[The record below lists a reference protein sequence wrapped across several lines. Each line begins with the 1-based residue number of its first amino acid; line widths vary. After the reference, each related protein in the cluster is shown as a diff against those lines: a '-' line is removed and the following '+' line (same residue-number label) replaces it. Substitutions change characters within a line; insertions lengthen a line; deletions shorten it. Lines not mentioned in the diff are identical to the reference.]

1 MSKLQRLFKNTLVL
15 MLANVLQPVMA
26 FYLIVVISD
35 LMGAEGLG
43 EYNTIFNYL
52 LIFQVSAAF
61 GLRNLLTRDLAQNKE
76 NTAKYLV
83 NGSLIALVSSCAS
96 AGFMGLSAWLISDD
110 SVIITGTYIASLSL
124 IATGVG
130 DVYEGAIRGYEH
142 ITQIGYAWIVENFAR
157 VIICLWLIFN
167 GYGII
172 ALVWTYVALRFL
184 KVFYYGWYVNRNIER
199 LIQKLEWAFVWQLVG
214 KTKVFALT
222 VFAVT
227 IYWRADIIML
237 EAIMTEREAGFYS
250 AAYRFLAIAIIL
262 VDSFVNSLF
271 PVLAN
276 LHVEEEDNFQIACR
290 KSLRLLVTAVT
301 PVALLASLYA
311 REVILFVF
319 PQEFEISIPVLQ
331 LIIWT
336 IVPYSISQIFAYA
349 LVAAKK
355 QHIDLLVNV
364 LAMLAN
370 VILNWFFI
378 PRWGVMGAT
387 MATFISIFIYV
398 GIQFPFVYQKTI
410 VFPTNEL
417 FSRFHKIALPL
428 LVILLIYFTTPGY
441 SWLVITP
448 LAFILYLIALF
459 VFGGI
464 NKGDRA
470 LLKRLMK
477 R

>member
-1 MSKLQRLFKNTLVL
+1 

-61 GLRNLLTRDLAQNKE
+61 GLRNLLTRDLAQHKDK
-76 NTAKYLV
+76 AAAYVV
-83 NGSLIALVSSCAS
+83 NGSLIALFSSAAS
-96 AGFMGLSAWLISDD
+96 AGLMCLSVWLISDD
-110 SVIITGTYIASLSL
+110 PIILSGTFIASLSL
-124 IATGVG
+124 VATGVG
-130 DVYEGAIRGYEH
+130 DVYEGVIRGFEH
-142 ITQIGYAWIVENFAR
+142 ITQIGYAWIAENFAR
-157 VIICLWLIFN
+157 VIICLWLIFA

-172 ALVWTYVALRFL
+172 PLVWTYVALRFL
-184 KVFYYGWYVNRNIER
+184 KIVYYGWYVNKNIVQLVHR
-199 LIQKLEWAFVWQLVG
+199 LEWGFVWELVG
-214 KTKVFALT
+214 KTKIFALT

-227 IYWRADIIML
+227 VYWRADIIML
-237 EAIMTEREAGFYS
+237 EAMLSERDAGFYS
-250 AAYRFLAIAIIL
+250 AAYRFLSIAIIL

-276 LHVEEEDNFQIACR
+276 LHIEEEENFHGACR

-311 REVILFVF
+311 PEIIHFVF
-319 PQEFEISIPVLQ
+319 PDEFEPSVAVLR

-355 QHIDLLVNV
+355 QHIDLMVNV

-378 PRWGVMGAT
+378 PRWGIMGAT

-398 GIQFPFVYQKTI
+398 GIQTPFVVQKTI
-410 VFPTNEL
+410 IFPTDEI

-428 LVILLIYFTTPGY
+428 LVIFLVYLTTSAF
-441 SWLVITP
+441 SWLIVTP
-448 LAFILYLIALF
+448 IAFLLYLGALF
-459 VFGGI
+459 VSGGI
-464 NKGDRA
+464 NKGDRE
-470 LLKRLMK
+470 LLKRLLK